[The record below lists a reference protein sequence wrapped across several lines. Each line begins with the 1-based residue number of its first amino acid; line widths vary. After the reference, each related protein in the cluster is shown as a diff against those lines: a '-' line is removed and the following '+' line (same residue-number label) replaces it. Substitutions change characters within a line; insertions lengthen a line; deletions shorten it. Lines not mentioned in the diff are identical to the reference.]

1 METRTGKGI
10 RIGSVNMRKTK
21 SNVPIYR
28 GAWGISS
35 FSMPKWWNSIFNLVL
50 LDYEQD
56 RVVVETKIE
65 YLFDYIVNANE
76 VKFRYKFLVIGKE
89 KMLHVYLVPI
99 FSELNERVQEQIIS
113 ATGYDR
119 YNFILRKFNQNV
131 NTIWEYLEDNTVLPE
146 IRYALEY
153 KDNVFNGDEVNEEIG
168 VLLTQIGLSLG
179 QVSKTIFYELSIKKE
194 DQEQSKIDRLMQIL

>member
-10 RIGSVNMRKTK
+10 RIGSVSMRKTK
-21 SNVPIYR
+21 SDIPIYR

-35 FSMPKWWNSIFNLVL
+35 FSMPKWWNSIFDLVL
-50 LDYEQD
+50 LDQEQD
-56 RVVVETKIE
+56 RIAVETKTE
-65 YLFDYIVNANE
+65 YLFDYIINANE
-76 VKFRYKFLVIGKE
+76 VNFNYKFLVIGRE

-99 FSELNERVQEQIIS
+99 FNELNEKVQEQIIS

-119 YNFILRKFNQNV
+119 YNFILRKFDKNV

-153 KDNVFNGDEVNEEIG
+153 NDSVFNGDEVNEEIG
-168 VLLTQIGLSLG
+168 VLLTQIGLSLN
-179 QVSKTIFYELSIKKE
+179 QVSKTIFYELSIKEK
-194 DQEQSKIDRLMQIL
+194 DQEQNKIERLIQIL

>member
-10 RIGSVNMRKTK
+10 RIGSVSMRKTK
-21 SNVPIYR
+21 SDVPIYR
-28 GAWGISS
+28 GAWEISS
-35 FSMPKWWNSIFNLVL
+35 FSMPKWWNSIFDLVL

-56 RVVVETKIE
+56 CIVVETKTE
-65 YLFDYIVNANE
+65 YLFDYVVNGNE
-76 VKFRYKFLVIGKE
+76 IKFNYKFLVIGKE

-99 FSELNERVQEQIIS
+99 FNELNEKVQEQIIS

-119 YNFILRKFNQNV
+119 YNFILRKFNQSV

-153 KDNVFNGDEVNEEIG
+153 KNSVFNGNEVNEEIG
-168 VLLTQIGLSLG
+168 VLLTQIGLSLN
-179 QVSKTIFYELSIKKE
+179 QVSKTIFYELSIKEE
-194 DQEQSKIDRLMQIL
+194 DQEQNKIDRLMQIL